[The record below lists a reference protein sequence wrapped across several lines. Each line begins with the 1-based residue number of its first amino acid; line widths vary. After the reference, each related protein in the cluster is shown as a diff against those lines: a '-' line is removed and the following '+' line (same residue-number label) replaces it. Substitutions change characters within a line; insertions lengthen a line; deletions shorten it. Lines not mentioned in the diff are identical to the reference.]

1 MTSGEPSRPRG
12 GVAVTTPLP
21 LSVAKGG
28 RELLAL
34 RSIEALRRLGV
45 DAFPLDHWDPARRY
59 GVLHGFGS
67 EGSLLDISRMVQAR
81 GVRVVVSPILV
92 TGRSMAAHRAWRRV
106 DWIVPM
112 RTSFRVRR
120 DLVRGADAVI
130 AQTETERG
138 LLESVFGVA
147 PERCHVIPNGVDEVF
162 RHPDPDAYPR
172 DGFILCVGSIEA
184 RKGQLDV
191 LRAARRVGRTVVFAG
206 NLRHDDPY
214 AALFEREIAG
224 ASDVVWDHSLEAGSR
239 ELAAAYASA
248 DALVLMSRAEGMP
261 LVALEARAAGCP
273 LILSDLPQHREAF
286 PGAAFVR
293 IGDEEALAA
302 AISGAASLRAAAR
315 TAPTPWS
322 WDLVAAALREVYAS
336 VAPEVVAD
344 E

>member
-1 MTSGEPSRPRG
+1 MTSVARDRR

-34 RSIEALRRLGV
+34 RTIEALRRLEI
-45 DAFPLDHWDPARRY
+45 DAFGLDHWDPARRY
-59 GVLHGFGS
+59 GLLHCFGS
-67 EGSLLDISRMVQAR
+67 EGSLLDITSRVRAR
-81 GVRVVVSPILV
+81 GVKVVVSPILV
-92 TGRSMAAHRAWRRV
+92 TGRSMATHRAWARV
-106 DWIVPM
+106 DWVVPM

-120 DLVRGADAVI
+120 DLVRTADAVI
-130 AQTETERG
+130 AQTDTERG
-138 LLESVFGVA
+138 VLESVFGVA
-147 PERCHVIPNGVDEVF
+147 RGRCHVIPNGVDEVF
-162 RHPDPDAYPR
+162 RDPSPDAYPR

-191 LRAARRVGRTVVFAG
+191 VRAARRVGRTVVFAG

-214 AALFEREIAG
+214 AGRFEHEIAG
-224 ASDVVWDHSLEAGSR
+224 AADMIWDPGLEAGSR

-286 PGAAFVR
+286 PGAVFVR
-293 IGDEEALAA
+293 IGDEAALAA
-302 AISGAASLRAAAR
+302 AISEAPSMRSTAR
-315 TAPTPWS
+315 TAPQPWS
-322 WDLVAAALREVYAS
+322 WDQVAAALRDVYAS
-336 VAPEVVAD
+336 VAPEVVAVA
-344 E
+344 